1 MSRYDDLDD
10 AGEPQRRG
18 RRGQGT
24 KRQRHSRRARI
35 FAWIA
40 VLVTIL
46 VTGTSLVAYA
56 EYLNTVHSIE
66 TFSTGNTLG
75 GNRPPSY
82 NASEN
87 ILVVGSDSRAGSN
100 KKFGANVQGQ
110 RSDTM
115 LILHIRPDHRGAVVI
130 SLPRDSEVPILKCSA
145 DGLGDPGQPARPGAT
160 EMLNATFAYGGP
172 PCLWRTVEQE
182 TGIRI
187 EHYVGLT
194 FSGFEQV
201 INDIGGVNVCLP
213 RAIKDPKSGINLTA
227 GKHHVRGQQALAFWR
242 ERYVGEGSDL
252 QRIQRQQFLMAGLIQ
267 EVKSGQLLS
276 NYGRMYSVL
285 RDTAKAMTTDQGLSL
300 TDMVSL
306 AEDLRTLTTKS
317 VQFVTV
323 PNGADPTD
331 PNRVVWQQPQADH
344 LFYSIAHDTKLP
356 KTPKPSSSATP
367 AQTTSP
373 GNVLV
378 DVENGSGQQGVA
390 GQAASELTSRGFK
403 VTATGN
409 APNFSYISDVI
420 EYATSADL
428 PAVNTLK
435 AQLSG
440 AQVQLDPNLTP
451 GTVYLIL
458 GSSFTGLNGS
468 SPTSSPSS
476 SPSQSTSGTQNLNQ
490 TYGGINGSTNICKD
504 SGAFAGPDNPSNGT

>member
-10 AGEPQRRG
+10 AGEPE
-18 RRGQGT
+18 RRGQGN
-24 KRQRHSRRARI
+24 KRRRHSRKAKI
-35 FAWIA
+35 FGWIA

-56 EYLNTVHSIE
+56 AYLNTVHSIE
-66 TFSTGNTLG
+66 TFSTSNTLG
-75 GNRPPSY
+75 TNRPPSY
-82 NASEN
+82 NSSEN

-115 LILHIRPDHRGAVVI
+115 LILHIRPGHRGAVVV
-130 SLPRDSEVPILKCSA
+130 SLPRDSEVPVLQCKP
-145 DGLGDPGQPARPGAT
+145 DGLGDPGQPAQPGAT

-172 PCLWRTVEQE
+172 PCLWQTVEQE
-182 TGIRI
+182 TGIHI
-187 EHYVGLT
+187 DHYVGLT
-194 FSGFEQV
+194 FTGFEQV
-201 INDIGGVNVCLP
+201 VNDIGGVSVCLP
-213 RAIKDPKSGINLTA
+213 MAIKDPKSGINLTA
-227 GKHHVRGQQALAFWR
+227 GRHHVGGQQALAFWR

-276 NYGRMYSVL
+276 NYSKMYSVL
-285 RDTAKAMTTDQGLSL
+285 RDTAKAMTTDQGLSV

-323 PNGADPTD
+323 PNGTDPTD
-331 PNRVVWQQPQADH
+331 QNRVVWQQPQANH
-344 LFYSIAHDTKLP
+344 LFYSIAHDATLP
-356 KTPKPSSSATP
+356 RTPKPSSSATP

-373 GNVLV
+373 SHVQV
-378 DVENGSGQQGVA
+378 DVENGSGQPGVA
-390 GQAASELTSRGFK
+390 TQAASELTSRGFR

-409 APNFSYISDVI
+409 APNFNYTSNVI
-420 EYATSADL
+420 EYATSSDMV
-428 PAVNTLK
+428 AVNTLK
-435 AQLSG
+435 AQLTG
-440 AQVQLDPNLTP
+440 AQVQLDPNLAP

-458 GSSFTGLNGS
+458 GSAFNGFNSSSSGGS
-468 SPTSSPSS
+468 SGHPAGSS
-476 SPSQSTSGTQNLNQ
+476 STTNLSRA
-490 TYGGINGSTNICKD
+490 YGGINGSTNICKD
-504 SGAFAGPDNPSNGT
+504 SSAFAGPDNPANGT